1 MNNPVETDRTDNA
14 AEQALLG
21 AMIMDANA
29 IPSAVEHLTP
39 KDMFRPAHETIMAL
53 IIDEWEHGRPIDP
66 VTLAGRLDDTGVL
79 KQAGGAPYIHTLIQ
93 STPVSANIEYY
104 AKRLANLAALR
115 RLDLA
120 AKTIMQTV
128 ATTTDADE
136 ALEQAQQAV
145 AGAGR
150 TTSKTV
156 LSLKDV
162 FDTCDVIPDG
172 EQEATGTLTPTGH
185 VDLDQMLVG
194 GLRGGQMV
202 IVAARPGVGK
212 ALALDTPLPTP
223 TGWTTMGEV
232 KAGDQLI
239 GADGN
244 PTTITAATDILHG
257 RPCYELEFSD
267 GSTIIADAEHQW
279 VTHTRKE
286 RRTKD
291 YPGTRTTREIAATL
305 RTNTK
310 DRRLNHSINN
320 AQPLTLDAQ
329 DLLIHPYALG
339 VWLGDGHKNSAC
351 FTSPD
356 GEIAQRV
363 RESGYRVTSTGAYL
377 RWSIRMPK
385 MQRNRACN
393 WCGEFSQSKY
403 RESCMKCRGGLGT
416 FLGRLRLEGVLGDK
430 HIPQQYLRASEQ
442 QRRDLLAGLMD
453 TDGTVTESGSCQ
465 IALTD
470 KQLAADTYE
479 LIVGLGYR
487 CSVSTK
493 RVKGGTEETSTCYT
507 MTFSTP
513 HRIFTLAR
521 KHEAHKQRRKA
532 KNTTRSCSRFITA
545 VRPIESIPVRCVQVD
560 NDDHMYL
567 AGRSMIPTH
576 NSTLSVDMARHTAID
591 RGKPAVVFSLEMSAA
606 ETAQRIVSAEGSIA
620 LKTLRSGRFDDKDA
634 GNLFSTM
641 ERIENAPLYIDDAAN
656 LTMHEIRAKARTLNH
671 KTGGLGLIVVDYL
684 QLLTSGRRVES
695 RQQEVSGFSRQ
706 LKLLAKELDVPV
718 VAISQLNRGVEQRG
732 DDATPR
738 LSDLRES
745 GSLEQDADIVVLI
758 HRPDTQNPDHARAGE
773 ADLMVAKHRGG
784 QIGTVTVAN
793 QLQFCRFT
801 DTAGMFPTPTF

>member
-1 MNNPVETDRTDNA
+1 MNNPVEADRTDNA

-29 IPSAVEHLTP
+29 IPAAVEHLTP
-39 KDMFRPAHETIMAL
+39 RDMFRPAHETIMAL

-93 STPVSANIEYY
+93 ATPVSANIEYY

-162 FDTCDVIPDG
+162 FDTCDVIPND

-185 VDLDQMLVG
+185 ADLDQMLVG

-212 ALALDTPLPTP
+212 
-223 TGWTTMGEV
+223 
-232 KAGDQLI
+232 
-239 GADGN
+239 
-244 PTTITAATDILHG
+244 
-257 RPCYELEFSD
+257 S
-267 GSTIIADAEHQW
+267 
-279 VTHTRKE
+279 
-286 RRTKD
+286 
-291 YPGTRTTREIAATL
+291 
-305 RTNTK
+305 
-310 DRRLNHSINN
+310 
-320 AQPLTLDAQ
+320 
-329 DLLIHPYALG
+329 
-339 VWLGDGHKNSAC
+339 
-351 FTSPD
+351 
-356 GEIAQRV
+356 
-363 RESGYRVTSTGAYL
+363 
-377 RWSIRMPK
+377 
-385 MQRNRACN
+385 
-393 WCGEFSQSKY
+393 
-403 RESCMKCRGGLGT
+403 
-416 FLGRLRLEGVLGDK
+416 
-430 HIPQQYLRASEQ
+430 
-442 QRRDLLAGLMD
+442 
-453 TDGTVTESGSCQ
+453 
-465 IALTD
+465 
-470 KQLAADTYE
+470 
-479 LIVGLGYR
+479 
-487 CSVSTK
+487 
-493 RVKGGTEETSTCYT
+493 
-507 MTFSTP
+507 
-513 HRIFTLAR
+513 TLA
-521 KHEAHKQRRKA
+521 
-532 KNTTRSCSRFITA
+532 
-545 VRPIESIPVRCVQVD
+545 
-560 NDDHMYL
+560 
-567 AGRSMIPTH
+567 
-576 NSTLSVDMARHTAID
+576 VDMVRHTAID

-620 LKTLRSGRFDDKDA
+620 LKTLRSGRFDDSDA
-634 GNLFSTM
+634 SKLFSTM

-758 HRPDTQNPDHARAGE
+758 HRPDSQNPDHARAGE
-773 ADLMVAKHRGG
+773 ADFLVAKHRGG

-801 DTAGMFPTPTF
+801 DMAGMFPTQAF